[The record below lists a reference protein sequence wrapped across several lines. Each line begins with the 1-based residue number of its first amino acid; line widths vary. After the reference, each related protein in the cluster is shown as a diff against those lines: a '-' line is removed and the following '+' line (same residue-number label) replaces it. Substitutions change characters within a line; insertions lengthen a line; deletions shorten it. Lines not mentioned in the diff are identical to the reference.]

1 MTTTVEPAPSTPRI
15 AVEPEV
21 SRPLYPCECGN
32 PDCEWREADIDNLI
46 DGEGP
51 WVTDRELR
59 QVAQKVLALQEV
71 CSFFHDHVSRSI
83 EKFTPLSRRYTRP
96 VALHAIREASNTWH
110 GCPAE
115 ICGAAESA

>member
-1 MTTTVEPAPSTPRI
+1 MTIFAPATPSPRRT
-15 AVEPEV
+15 VEPEV

-32 PDCEWREADIDNLI
+32 PDCEWTDGEIDNLI

-71 CSFFHDHVSRSI
+71 CSFFHDHVTRSI
-83 EKFTPLSRRYTRP
+83 EKFTPVTRRYARP
-96 VALHAIREASNTWH
+96 VALRAIREVSNTWH
-110 GCPAE
+110 GCPEE
-115 ICGAAESA
+115 ICA